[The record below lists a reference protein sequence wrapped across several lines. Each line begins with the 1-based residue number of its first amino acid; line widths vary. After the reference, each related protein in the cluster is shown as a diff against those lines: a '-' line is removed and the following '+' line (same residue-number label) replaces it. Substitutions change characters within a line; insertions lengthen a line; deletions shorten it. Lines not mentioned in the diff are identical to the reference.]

1 MKKIHGFAQNILAG
15 AVALMVVAFAT
26 HATAQT
32 PVIANPANQEMV
44 AKVVNVK
51 GKARVSTDG
60 KTWQTVAKGDLVK
73 PGSVIQTAGN
83 NSLVDIVLGTKDSTG
98 TVGEGGAQT
107 ISHRGSGGGA
117 DSVGQ
122 NVVRVYEN
130 SVLAIDKLTLEQ
142 IGADEVSD
150 TQLDLRAG
158 QIMGNVKKLSAASKY
173 EIKIPNGVAG
183 IRGTT
188 YLIAASGVVNV
199 LTGSVVVAVVDKDGS
214 VVTRVVSAGF
224 RYDPATDKI
233 MPIPTKVIDN
243 LTAEYKRLNY
253 PPQTP
258 PTTYP
263 KDHTIVFVSPNQ

>member
-1 MKKIHGFAQNILAG
+1 MKKIHRYARNVVAG
-15 AVALMVVAFAT
+15 AAALLVAAFAT
-26 HATAQT
+26 QATAQT
-32 PVIANPANQEMV
+32 PVVANPSSPEV
-44 AKVVNVK
+44 TAKVVNVE
-51 GKARVSTDG
+51 GKARVSVDG
-60 KTWQTVAKGDLVK
+60 KGWQQVSKGDIIK

-83 NSLVDIVLGTKDSTG
+83 GSKVDIVLGAKDGNVSFNAQPISNNHSG
-98 TVGEGGAQT
+98 AGAGE
-107 ISHRGSGGGA
+107 
-117 DSVGQ
+117 SVGQ
-122 NVVRVYEN
+122 NVVRIYEN
-130 SVLAIDKLTLEQ
+130 SVLAIDKLTVEKN
-142 IGADEVSD
+142 GADEVSE

-199 LTGSVVVAVVDKDGS
+199 LTGSVVVAVVDKDGA

-224 RYDPATDKI
+224 RYDPASDKI
-233 MPIPTKVIDN
+233 MPIPTPQVKKLED
-243 LTAEYKRLNY
+243 EYRRLNY

-263 KDHTIVFVSPNQ
+263 KDHTIVYVSPNQ

>member
-1 MKKIHGFAQNILAG
+1 MKQIHRYARNVVAS
-15 AVALMVVAFAT
+15 AVALLVVAFAT

-32 PVIANPANQEMV
+32 PVVANPTSPEV
-44 AKVVNVK
+44 TAKVVNLK
-51 GKARVSTDG
+51 GKARVSNDG
-60 KTWQTVAKGDLVK
+60 KSWQPVAKGDVIR

-83 NSLVDIVLGTKDSTG
+83 GSFVDIVLGTKEGTG
-98 TVGEGGAQT
+98 AVGAQPVAFNPA
-107 ISHRGSGGGA
+107 SAGGGE
-117 DSVGQ
+117 SVNQ
-122 NVVRVYEN
+122 NVVRLYEN
-130 SVLAIDKLTLEQ
+130 TVLAIDKLTLEKT
-142 IGADEVSD
+142 GADEVSE

-199 LTGSVVVAVVDKDGS
+199 LTGSVVVAVVDKDGG

-224 RYDPATDKI
+224 RYDPAADKI
-233 MPIPTKVIDN
+233 MPIPTKVLEKLNVDYHN
-243 LTAEYKRLNY
+243 LNY

-263 KDHTIVFVSPNQ
+263 KDHTIVYVSPTQ